1 MTADGQTEVF
11 FSDQAQQAGAAP
23 TPPPP
28 SENPPHGG
36 SSPAEADRIAADRHD
51 PFAEKPH
58 LYAAG
63 AFAGAFVVAQVLKAL
78 FGRDD
83 G

>member
-1 MTADGQTEVF
+1 VTADGQTEVF
-11 FSDQAQQAGAAP
+11 FSDQAQQEGAAP

-28 SENPPHGG
+28 SATPPQGG
-36 SSPAEADRIAADRHD
+36 SSPAQADRIAADQYD

-58 LYAAG
+58 LYALG
-63 AFAGAFVVAQVLKAL
+63 AFGGAFVFAQVLKAL
-78 FGRDD
+78 FGSDD